1 MNLGGNTEEKSFVL
15 VDLFQRDERLFC
27 LIKKKEEV
35 DRLIEFKD
43 VSKTFATEKGNVTAI
58 KDVNMKIED
67 GEIFGIVGYS
77 GAGKTTLIRMLNGLE
92 TPTTGVVEVNGTKIS
107 ELDRNA
113 LRKKRHKI
121 GMIFQHFNLLWS
133 RTVRKNI
140 EFPLEIAKISKAD
153 RQKKSE
159 ELIKLVGLEGKEDA
173 YPSELSGGQK
183 QRVGV
188 ARALAN
194 DPEILLSDEATS
206 ALDPQTTDEVLDL
219 LMDINKRLG
228 ITIVLITHEM
238 HVIRKICEHVAVL
251 DGGKIIESGQ
261 VLDVFKHPQ
270 QPITKRFVY
279 SEAAPSPEDT
289 NVVVEQLLKEY
300 PNGKIIQLTF
310 HGNQANLPIV
320 SEIIHKFPKIRISII
335 EGNIHQTHEGA
346 IGSLFLQLI
355 GDEGDING
363 ALDYLKTMR
372 VETEVIEHGR

>member
-1 MNLGGNTEEKSFVL
+1 
-15 VDLFQRDERLFC
+15 
-27 LIKKKEEV
+27 
-35 DRLIEFKD
+35 
-43 VSKTFATEKGNVTAI
+43 
-58 KDVNMKIED
+58 
-67 GEIFGIVGYS
+67 
-77 GAGKTTLIRMLNGLE
+77 MLNGLE

-153 RQKKSE
+153 RQKKAE

-228 ITIVLITHEM
+228 ITIILITHEM
-238 HVIRKICEHVAVL
+238 HDSKDFEHVAVL

-270 QPITKRFVY
+270 QPITKRFV
-279 SEAAPSPEDT
+279 T
-289 NVVVEQLLKEY
+289 QRLLRRR
-300 PNGKIIQLTF
+300 KIPMWL
-310 HGNQANLPIV
+310 
-320 SEIIHKFPKIRISII
+320 
-335 EGNIHQTHEGA
+335 
-346 IGSLFLQLI
+346 
-355 GDEGDING
+355 
-363 ALDYLKTMR
+363 
-372 VETEVIEHGR
+372 